1 MQADTIISLSTIY
14 IYTALGVY
22 FLKKNPRERINRLF
36 ALFMLIFVIW
46 SFLAYDTGIAND
58 LNDTALY
65 IKIELIGLI
74 VALAIFVFYS
84 ISLLKEKI
92 LQKPLIYLILVPS
105 IYLIYLV
112 WTLPMVSE
120 QSMFI
125 ANTGIKK
132 EFFLFST
139 VFGVAGIYL
148 LLRYYMASKYRQHEQ
163 TKLILAGAIA
173 SIITAI
179 TANIVLPMFFNRYIS
194 GLSTFPPA
202 VLGIFFAYSIYQY
215 GLFIRPMPEVS
226 VSSFCGTECTVCPE
240 FKEKRCKGCKLDRD
254 LYKTCEPY
262 LCSKGK
268 EYSGCGDCFEI
279 ISCEKRKAK
288 KICLSSKPEHELKS
302 GSIYLNEGD
311 GYNLFLNAV
320 RTGSLGIIVTAQDP
334 EQLRDRYDLNTIPIV
349 WLSDESFD
357 KGVRPDDLKRLGI
370 ILINFMKKIENI
382 GKCVVLLEA
391 TDMLISI
398 NGFEKVI
405 DFIKLLNSTA
415 RSTNSSL
422 IISDKDCRIGKEIE
436 HQDNYEKAGSE

>member
-1 MQADTIISLSTIY
+1 MLADTIISLSTIY

-22 FLKKNPRERINRLF
+22 FLKKNPRERINKLF

-58 LNDTALY
+58 LNDAALY

-74 VALAIFVFYS
+74 VALAIFLFYS
-84 ISLLKEKI
+84 ISLVKEKI

-112 WTLPMVSE
+112 WTLPMISE

-125 ANTGIKK
+125 AGINK
-132 EFFLFST
+132 EFYLFST

-148 LLRYYMASKYRQHEQ
+148 LLRHYMASKYRQHEQ

-173 SIITAI
+173 SIILAV
-179 TANIVLPMFFNRYIS
+179 TANIILPMFFSKYIP

-268 EYSGCGDCFEI
+268 GYSGCGDCFEI
-279 ISCEKRKAK
+279 ISCEKRRGK
-288 KICLSSKPEHELKS
+288 KICFSSKPEQEPGS
-302 GSIYLNEGD
+302 GPIYLNEGD
-311 GYNLFLNAV
+311 GYDLFLDSV
-320 RTGSLGIIVTAQDP
+320 RTGASGILVTARDP
-334 EQLRDRYDLNTIPIV
+334 EQLRNRYDLNTTPIV
-349 WLSDESFD
+349 WVSDESFD

-391 TDMLISI
+391 TDILISS

-422 IISDKDCRIGKEIE
+422 IISDRDCRIGKEIE
-436 HQDNYEKAGSE
+436 RQDNYEKAGS